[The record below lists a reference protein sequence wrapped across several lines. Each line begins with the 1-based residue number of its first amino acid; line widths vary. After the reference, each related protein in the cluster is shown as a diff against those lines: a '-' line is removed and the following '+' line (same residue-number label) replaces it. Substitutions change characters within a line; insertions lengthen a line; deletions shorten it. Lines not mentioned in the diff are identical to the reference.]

1 MEIREFE
8 GHGRKLMVEFS
19 CRRCKTTA
27 YKPLVDCLP
36 SDCAARGLYDL
47 NAPEEWKDGGF
58 YHPTLCPEC
67 AEKYEKFMN
76 GEA

>member
-8 GHGRKLMVEFS
+8 GHGRKIVVEFT
-19 CRRCKTTA
+19 CRRCKTKV

-36 SDCAARGLYDL
+36 SDCAVRGLYDL
-47 NAPEEWKDGGF
+47 KAPKEWKDGGF